1 MAWYGVVLVD
11 GMISRRGT
19 ERNYG
24 VQNWVRSFTPDKVKP
39 WFKRVELALEQ
50 LAVWRMGSILPAP
63 LHSVLRIP
71 LTSRYFSSTAYYAI
85 YSVAYKLSHAP
96 KWAPLP

>member
-50 LAVWRMGSILPAP
+50 
-63 LHSVLRIP
+63 
-71 LTSRYFSSTAYYAI
+71 
-85 YSVAYKLSHAP
+85 
-96 KWAPLP
+96 